1 VVAANGTLEPSRAK
15 RNEWWARRRTEKL
28 AGVCMIVSGSVH
40 GLITQEHFTEWWGYG
55 VFFLVAAICLIGFG
69 LALITDAIDPR
80 YTPGDVQRLRR
91 IMYLVGI
98 AGNIGL
104 LTLYTLTR
112 TAGIPFGPGSGNVES
127 VAGPDV
133 VANLAEASAAVALI
147 VLIWNAR
154 TRPRAVKPPR
164 GGRSSAGRP

>member
-1 VVAANGTLEPSRAK
+1 MVATNGTLESSRAK

-55 VFFLVAAICLIGFG
+55 VFFLVAAVCLIGFG
-69 LALITDAIDPR
+69 LALMTDALDPR

-91 IMYLVGI
+91 IMYLAGI

-104 LTLYTLTR
+104 LTLYTLSR
-112 TAGIPFGPGSGNVES
+112 TSGIPLGPGAGTVET

-133 VANLAEASAAVALI
+133 IANLAEATAAISLM
-147 VLIWNAR
+147 VLLWKAR
-154 TRPRAVKPPR
+154 PRPRALNPAERLPEL
-164 GGRSSAGRP
+164 GA

>member
-1 VVAANGTLEPSRAK
+1 MVAAALEPSRAK
-15 RNEWWARRRTEKL
+15 ANEWWARRRTEKL
-28 AGVCMIVSGSVH
+28 VGVCMIVTGSVH
-40 GLITQEHFTEWWGYG
+40 GLITQEHFQEWWGYG

-91 IMYLVGI
+91 IMYFAGL
-98 AGNIGL
+98 AGNISL

-112 TAGIPFGPGSGNVES
+112 TAGIPFGPGAGTVET

-133 VANLAEASAAVALI
+133 IANLTEAVAAIGLILLLWKARPRPRGVNLAERL
-147 VLIWNAR
+147 
-154 TRPRAVKPPR
+154 
-164 GGRSSAGRP
+164 RSSARR

>member
-1 VVAANGTLEPSRAK
+1 
-15 RNEWWARRRTEKL
+15 
-28 AGVCMIVSGSVH
+28 MIVSGSVH

-69 LALITDAIDPR
+69 LALMTDAIDPR

-91 IMYLVGI
+91 IMYLAGI

-112 TAGIPFGPGSGNVES
+112 TAGIPFGPGAGTVET
-127 VAGPDV
+127 VAGPDAI
-133 VANLAEASAAVALI
+133 ANLAEATAVVALI
-147 VLIWNAR
+147 VLLWMAR
-154 TRPRAVKPPR
+154 PHPRALNPAESLPEL
-164 GGRSSAGRP
+164 GG